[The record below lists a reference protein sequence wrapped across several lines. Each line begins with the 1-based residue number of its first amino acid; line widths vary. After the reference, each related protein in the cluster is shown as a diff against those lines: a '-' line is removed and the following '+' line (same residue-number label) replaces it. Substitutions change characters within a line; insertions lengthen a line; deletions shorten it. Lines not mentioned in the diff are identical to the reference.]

1 MQAQIKQFRER
12 LLQAQG
18 QRKLLQSAL
27 AHKTALSQQEAAN
40 AAHCQAAQ
48 LILQESARLT
58 QQHLQYRIG
67 NLVTLAMESVFD
79 DPYHLELLFENAR
92 GKTQASIQFMRN
104 GEYVSPL
111 DASGGGAL
119 DVACFGLQVSL
130 WTLQNPKTRPVL
142 FLDEPLKWLKG
153 GGLPEKGAA
162 MLQQISQ
169 KLGIQII
176 MVSHAPELISHAD
189 KVFQV
194 TKKKN
199 ISTVKELV

>member
-1 MQAQIKQFRER
+1 MQIKQIRER
-12 LLQAQG
+12 LLLAQG
-18 QRKLLQSAL
+18 KRQQIQASL
-27 AHKTALSQQEAAN
+27 AQETALSQQEAAT

-58 QQHLQYRIG
+58 QEHLQYRIG
-67 NLVTLAMESVFD
+67 TLVSLAMESVFD
-79 DPYHLELLFENAR
+79 DPYQLELLFENAR

-104 GEYVSPL
+104 GEYISPL

-130 WTLQNPKTRPVL
+130 WTLQNPRTRPVL

-162 MLQQISQ
+162 MLKEISE

-176 MVSHAPELISHAD
+176 MVSHAPELINHAD

-199 ISTVKELV
+199 ISTVKELL